1 MAIAIATEWSLFQN
15 CCETV
20 EDDFRS
26 TTIRKAEWQVRSL
39 NLLLS
44 GGRHLP
50 ALVLSI
56 ALLVPPDLIA
66 LAMHDNNHA
75 NRSECGRN
83 DENQNPAFQR
93 LNHARARR

>member
-44 GGRHLP
+44 GGRHLTSLGP
-50 ALVLSI
+50 LDRFARS
-56 ALLVPPDLIA
+56 AGPDCA
-66 LAMHDNNHA
+66 CD
-75 NRSECGRN
+75 
-83 DENQNPAFQR
+83 
-93 LNHARARR
+93 ARQ